1 MRNQLIKDLP
11 IYINGFVVTNLFMET
26 KCNWFDISMFILA
39 IITFFW
45 YGKTQRK
52 LDIWLT
58 NKNKK

>member
-1 MRNQLIKDLP
+1 MNKNQLIKDLP

-52 LDIWLT
+52 LDI
-58 NKNKK
+58 